1 MIRITARIAAIAIV
15 WLVASAH
22 VGSPDVWFQGLAG
35 PYGIVVQVT
44 PAPVVPGVAV
54 VNVRVPDAQGASV
67 SLSTTRFDATGG
79 APPPEAA
86 VKSATDPDL
95 FTGKLWIMAGGS
107 NSVIVN
113 VTGPKGAGS
122 VVVPVVA
129 VPLSRLDLQAPMA
142 AGLAA
147 AGVFLFVGLITIVGA
162 AVRESALPPGEAPSL
177 ERRRKARKWMIAT
190 SLLVGVCLVA
200 GWTWWGVEDASFN
213 RSIYKPFTA
222 RANVD
227 GGRLQLAITDSTW
240 LHRNDS
246 LWLRSRDASAWS
258 PLVEDHGKLMHLFAV
273 RDDMSAFAHLHPETA
288 DTATF
293 AAMFPTLPAGTY
305 RIYGDVVH
313 ESGFAQTV
321 VTTATVG
328 SPPGSTVAVGNPDD
342 SWFVG
347 AVGKGASEYVLDDG
361 SKIRWRDRP
370 ASITARTPLSF
381 TFDLVNADGTA
392 ATLEPY
398 MGMAAHAVVHRSDG
412 SVFVHLHPMGT
423 VSVASQMTFT
433 MRQPGDTVRGMLGK
447 RVSGMTGMDHGQTVA
462 GPVSFPYAFPKDGEY
477 RIWVQFKRGG
487 SVVTGAFDASVADS
501 PPAR

>member
-1 MIRITARIAAIAIV
+1 MIRIAARTAAIALV
-15 WLVASAH
+15 WLVASGH

-35 PYGIVVQVT
+35 PYQIVVQVT

-54 VNVRVPDAQGASV
+54 VNVRVPDGQGTSV

-86 VKSATDPDL
+86 VKSVTDPEL

-113 VTGPKGAGS
+113 VTGAKGAGS

-129 VPLSRLDLQAPMA
+129 VPLSRLDLQTPMA

-162 AVRESALPPGEAPSL
+162 AVRESALPAGEAPGL
-177 ERRRKARKWMIAT
+177 ERRRNARKWMMVT
-190 SLLVGVCLVA
+190 SLFVGVALVA
-200 GWTWWGVEDASFN
+200 GWKWWDVEDESFN

-222 RANVD
+222 RAAVD
-227 GGRLQLAITDSTW
+227 GGQLRLAITDSTW

-246 LWLRSRDASAWS
+246 AWLRSRDASAWS

-273 RDDMSAFAHLHPETA
+273 RDDMSAFAHLHPETT

-293 AAMFPTLPAGTY
+293 AAMFPALPAGTY

-321 VTTATVG
+321 VTDATVG
-328 SPPGSTVAVGNPDD
+328 SPASSPVAVGNPDD

-347 AVGKGASEYVLDDG
+347 TVAKSASEYVLEDG
-361 SKIRWRDRP
+361 SKIRWRHRP
-370 ASITARTPLSF
+370 ASVTARTPVAF

-392 ATLEPY
+392 AALEPY
-398 MGMAAHAVVHRSDG
+398 MGMAAHAVVYRNDG

-433 MRQPGDTVRGMLGK
+433 MRQPGDTVRGTLGR
-447 RVSGMTGMDHGQTVA
+447 RVSEMAVMDHAQTIA
-462 GPVSFPYAFPKDGEY
+462 GPVTFPYAFPKPGEY
-477 RIWVQFKRGG
+477 RIWVQLKRGG
-487 SVVTGAFDASVADS
+487 SIVTGAFDASVADS